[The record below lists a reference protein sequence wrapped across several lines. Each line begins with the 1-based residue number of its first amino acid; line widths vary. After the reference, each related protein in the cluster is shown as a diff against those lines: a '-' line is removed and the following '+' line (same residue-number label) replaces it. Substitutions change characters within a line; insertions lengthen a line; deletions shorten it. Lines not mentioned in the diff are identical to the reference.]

1 MAKVTVI
8 GSSSMDLVVTSNIRP
23 GAGETVLGESFKT
36 VPGGKGANQAVA
48 AARLGAD
55 VSMIGCVGEDHYGK
69 AILENFKSNGVSV
82 ENVKPVTDTDSGTA
96 HIILA
101 EGDNSI
107 VVVKGANDHITPDYV
122 EKAKEKIKEA
132 DIVLIQQEIP
142 EETVE
147 YVAQLCQE
155 LKVPLLLNPAPARPL
170 KAEVIEQVSYITPN
184 EHEAELLFEG
194 KEKEEVLKQYPNK
207 LFITEGKQGVRY
219 FNGEKEVMV
228 PSYQVETIDTTGAG
242 DTFNAALAV
251 ALAEG
256 MGFEKGIQF
265 ANRAASLSV
274 TKFGAQGGMPT
285 RKEVE
290 ESM

>member
-48 AARLGAD
+48 AARLGAN

-82 ENVKPVTDTDSGTA
+82 ENVKPVTDLDSGTA

-107 VVVKGANDHITPDYV
+107 VVVKGANDYITPDYV

-219 FNGEKEVMV
+219 FNGEKEVLV

-290 ESM
+290 ENL

>member
-82 ENVKPVTDTDSGTA
+82 ENVKPVTESDSGTA

-107 VVVKGANDHITPDYV
+107 VVVKGANDYITPDYV

-147 YVAQLCQE
+147 YVAHLCQE

-219 FNGEKEVMV
+219 FNGEKEVLV

-290 ESM
+290 ESL